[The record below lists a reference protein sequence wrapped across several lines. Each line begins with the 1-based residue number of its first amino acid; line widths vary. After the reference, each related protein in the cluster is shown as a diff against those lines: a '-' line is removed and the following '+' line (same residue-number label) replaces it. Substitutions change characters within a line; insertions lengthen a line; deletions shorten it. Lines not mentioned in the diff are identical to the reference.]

1 MQPIAKEADSKTCDM
16 VDRGDFQ
23 PSHRFK
29 RMVCSECGGLHW
41 EQPQKALPRMRFCP
55 WCGKPVGKVR
65 AAEEQRPGP
74 KRPPT
79 RIPSP
84 RYPGRLALEDEYRRQ
99 DRRREEMSAPRDV
112 VEASKGDV
120 RVELER
126 WLTPD
131 GKPHIKLS
139 VLEGEWVRYVDIDSG
154 IPFDRESAEIAVAG
168 HRMGEAV

>member
-1 MQPIAKEADSKTCDM
+1 MQPIAKDAARQGCDM
-16 VDRGDFQ
+16 VDRGDYR
-23 PSHRFK
+23 PSCPFK
-29 RMVCSECGGLHW
+29 RMTCSECGGLHW
-41 EQPQKALPRMRFCP
+41 EQAKGSLPRMRFCP
-55 WCGKPVGKVR
+55 WCGKPVENVR
-65 AAEEQRPGP
+65 PAEQSKPN
-74 KRPPT
+74 KNQPPT

-99 DRRREEMSAPRDV
+99 DRRRENMDAPRDV

-126 WLTPD
+126 WCTPD
-131 GKPHIKLS
+131 GRPHIKLS

>member
-1 MQPIAKEADSKTCDM
+1 MQPIAKDAARQECDM
-16 VDRGDFQ
+16 LDKGDYQ
-23 PSHRFK
+23 PSHPFK

-41 EQPQKALPRMRFCP
+41 EQPQAKLPRMRFCP

-65 AAEEQRPGP
+65 PAEQEKPDTN
-74 KRPPT
+74 KPPT

-84 RYPGRLALEDEYRRQ
+84 RYPGRLALQ
-99 DRRREEMSAPRDV
+99 DAYEAYARAREGMGAARDV
-112 VEASKGDV
+112 IEASKGDV

-126 WLTPD
+126 WRTPD
-131 GKPHIKLS
+131 GRPHIKLS